1 MSSATIIRQI
11 SDINSKKSELIKTRD
26 DLKGIVLV
34 RKLEENYLGNL
45 LYEIIPLK
53 GDYYEKMVKQ
63 HMEIMESYEEGMKSK
78 INAGITAIN
87 EKIEQ
92 CNGQISSLWIQHAV
106 AVKSEKEEQERV
118 ERGKLL

>member
-34 RKLEENYLGNL
+34 SKLEENYLGNL

-53 GDYYEKMVKQ
+53 GDYYDKMVKQ
-63 HMEIMESYEEGMKSK
+63 HMEIMESYEEDMKSK

-92 CNGQISSLWIQHAV
+92 CNGQISSLWIQHAA
-106 AVKSEKEEQERV
+106 AVKSEKEEQARI